1 MPEVAKGKGG
11 EVLSVVGGYN
21 NFWQIRQNASYF
33 ARMSQQSPY
42 THLWAIAIEMQFYL
56 MWPLLFWL
64 LRKLKKHTSMT
75 AARTAVLVLVIL
87 GGLRMSIIY
96 RPTEDVSRLY
106 YGTDTRIYALFLGI
120 FIAMIQKNVI
130 SFVQRRLPLWFRN
143 SLIAAGLVVMMGT
156 YFIAEGQMP
165 YIYQG
170 GMFADGILCALILLL
185 IPAGSM
191 GKWLDKSPF
200 ALVGRISYELYLWM
214 YPIIFLFGYY
224 KKNFGPVSW
233 CVQMIL
239 MVFAASAMHGL
250 MVFFQYKKK
259 QNPKGN
265 GVVIGYTSTGFSV
278 ACIVLAVCVITAYQL
293 PGEAAKDTAV
303 KAQAMSQ
310 QQHRMIAD
318 EGQASKEKAPAA
330 GKAEKIK
337 KAPLEKT
344 DQDDDAG
351 IRGQSITAIGD
362 SVLLGASKEVKKKLP
377 DCLIDAK
384 VSRQVIQA
392 KDIVE
397 DLKSKGKLGDTVVL
411 ALGTNGTFSDATGK
425 ELIRAIGKDRKIY
438 WVTAFGEHLQ
448 WQEES
453 NHQIRSVAEQYRNVQ
468 IIDWASLAEGHP
480 NWFVSDG
487 VHLTS
492 SGCKAYAK
500 LYYDAIDNNSQKC
513 ITKNQEE

>member
-1 MPEVAKGKGG
+1 
-11 EVLSVVGGYN
+11 
-21 NFWQIRQNASYF
+21 
-33 ARMSQQSPY
+33 
-42 THLWAIAIEMQFYL
+42 
-56 MWPLLFWL
+56 
-64 LRKLKKHTSMT
+64 MT
-75 AARTAVLVLVIL
+75 GA
-87 GGLRMSIIY
+87 
-96 RPTEDVSRLY
+96 
-106 YGTDTRIYALFLGI
+106 
-120 FIAMIQKNVI
+120 
-130 SFVQRRLPLWFRN
+130 
-143 SLIAAGLVVMMGT
+143 

-185 IPAGSM
+185 ISVGSM

-233 CVQMIL
+233 CVQIIL

-259 QNPKGN
+259 HNPKGH

-278 ACIVLAVCVITAYQL
+278 ACIVLAVCVITAHQL
-293 PGEAAKDTAV
+293 PGDAVKDTAV

-310 QQHRMIAD
+310 QQHRRIAD
-318 EGQASKEKAPAA
+318 EVKASKEKAPAA
-330 GKAEKIK
+330 GKVEKMK

-344 DQDDDAG
+344 DQDDNAS

-377 DCLIDAK
+377 DCMIDAK
-384 VSRQVIQA
+384 VSRQVFQS

-411 ALGTNGTFSDATGK
+411 ALGTNGTFSDAVGK

-448 WQEES
+448 WQEEA
-453 NHQIRSVAEQYRNVQ
+453 NHQIRSMAEQYKNVQ

-480 NWFVSDG
+480 EWFVSDG

-500 LYYDAIDNNSQKC
+500 LYYDAIDKNSQKG
-513 ITKNQEE
+513 IAKNQEE